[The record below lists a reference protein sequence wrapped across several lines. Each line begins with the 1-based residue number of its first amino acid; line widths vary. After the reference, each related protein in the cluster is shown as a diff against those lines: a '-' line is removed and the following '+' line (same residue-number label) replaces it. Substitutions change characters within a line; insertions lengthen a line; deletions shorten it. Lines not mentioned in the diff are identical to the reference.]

1 VRRFR
6 SAPRAR
12 ATLVAAA
19 VAVAGFTLVACGNP
33 ETEVEGCTG
42 TSDEVVAAISER
54 LNRNVGRLR
63 NTHQFSKGTDG
74 LTFITAEIHDP
85 EKGKEDR
92 HEKGDLATWATT
104 NERSGQF
111 MSVDEHA
118 RTESSWPPASFDV
131 RKTGAYESRA
141 CTNISRGKSKKQ
153 IECEQEQ
160 SDPNAPA
167 IPGGKECDEL

>member
-1 VRRFR
+1 MRRFR

-12 ATLVAAA
+12 ATLVATA

-42 TSDEVVAAISER
+42 TSNEVVAAISER
-54 LNRNVGRLR
+54 LHRNVGRLR
-63 NTHQFSKGTDG
+63 NTHQFSQGTDG
-74 LTFITAEIHDP
+74 YTFITAELHDP

-92 HEKGDLATWATT
+92 HDKGDLLTWATR
-104 NERSGQF
+104 NEDSGQF
-111 MSVDEHA
+111 EAVDERA
-118 RTESSWPPASFDV
+118 RTESSWPGASFDV
-131 RKTGAYESRA
+131 REKGVYESRA
-141 CTNISRGKSKKQ
+141 CTNISRGKSKAQ